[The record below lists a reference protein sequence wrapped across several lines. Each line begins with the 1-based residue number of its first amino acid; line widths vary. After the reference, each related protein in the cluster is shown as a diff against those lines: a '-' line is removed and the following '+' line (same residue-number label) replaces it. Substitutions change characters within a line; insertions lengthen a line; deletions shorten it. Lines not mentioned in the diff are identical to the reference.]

1 VQLRKLVTFDAGSHH
16 FASIALHSALIGCL
30 SLSLA
35 GCVSKA
41 KARAEAKA
49 AFLAGQQQAMARMQ
63 QTRGAVVTIL
73 GPVTNPNIPWTQ
85 DLTVAKA
92 IVDAG
97 YTGANDPTH
106 IVIVRNGQAITIDP
120 KKLLSGED
128 VPLQAGDFIQLTP

>member
-1 VQLRKLVTFDAGSHH
+1 MQLWKVTSEAGNSHH
-16 FASIALHSALIGCL
+16 RASLIFQSALIGCL
-30 SLSLA
+30 ALA
-35 GCVSKA
+35 LGGCVSKA
-41 KARAEAKA
+41 KARAEAQA

-63 QTRGAVVTIL
+63 QSRGAVVTII

-85 DLTVAKA
+85 ELTVAKA

-97 YTGANDPTH
+97 YNGANDPTH

-128 VPLQAGDFIQLTP
+128 VLLQAGDFIQITP